1 LIHEE
6 KALID
11 IPLSVGAPAAAVVV
25 LAAPLLAALAAIAAL
40 VKECTIEIEKVE
52 ETDESKN

>member
-1 LIHEE
+1 MKRFSGILF
-6 KALID
+6 AL
-11 IPLSVGAPAAAVVV
+11 V
-25 LAAPLLAALAAIAAL
+25 LVFSLAAIAAL